1 MGKKIH
7 IDKVIELFNKSPVV
21 DAKSVKRI
29 VRRKKNIKQYSRHI
43 LKNLIKQ
50 NKIYPLTKGYYTKH
64 DEISLAVF
72 AFQPSYLGLQD
83 ALSQHNLWEQETIP
97 IIITSKNVRT
107 GIRKVMRRNIL
118 VRKINKKYLFGYEF
132 KKIGN
137 FNLPYSDIEKTFIDM
152 IYFNEKYDVVL
163 ISDIKKKLN
172 KNKLND
178 YLKKYP
184 LKFRQK
190 VEKVLKENLR

>member
-21 DAKSVKRI
+21 DAKSIRRI
-29 VRRKKNIKQYSRHI
+29 VKSKKNIKQYSRHI

-50 NKIYPLTKGYYTKH
+50 NKIYSLTKGYYTKH

-107 GIRKVMRRNIL
+107 GIRKVMGRNIL

-190 VEKVLKENLR
+190 VEKVLKEKD

>member
-83 ALSQHNLWEQETIP
+83 ALSQHNLWEQETIS

-107 GIRKVMRRNIL
+107 GIRKVMGRNIL

-152 IYFNEKYDVVL
+152 IYFNEKYDAVL

-172 KNKLND
+172 KKKLND
-178 YLKKYP
+178 YAKKYP

-190 VEKVLKENLR
+190 VEKVLKEKD

>member
-21 DAKSVKRI
+21 DSKSVKRI
-29 VRRKKNIKQYSRHI
+29 VRSKKTIKQYSRHI

-50 NKIYPLTKGYYTKH
+50 NKIYSLTKGYYTKH

-107 GIRKVMRRNIL
+107 GIRKVMERNVYI
-118 VRKINKKYLFGYEF
+118 RKINKKYLYGYEF
-132 KKIGN
+132 KRVGN
-137 FNLPYSDIEKTFIDM
+137 FNFPYSDIEKTFIDM
-152 IYFNEKYDVVL
+152 IYFNEKIDVDL
-163 ISDIKKKLN
+163 INDIKKKLD
-172 KNKLND
+172 KKKLND

-184 LKFRQK
+184 LKFRKK
-190 VEKVLKENLR
+190 VERVLKTKY